1 MSSGPDSRNSVVND
15 RRLNKDV
22 VGVDLVYSPIKTTFL
37 TTIENGGGEA
47 ITGVSM
53 LIHQAIEGLELITGE
68 NCPYEI
74 MEKSI
79 ISEL

>member
-1 MSSGPDSRNSVVND
+1 
-15 RRLNKDV
+15 
-22 VGVDLVYSPIKTTFL
+22 
-37 TTIENGGGEA
+37 
-47 ITGVSM
+47 M